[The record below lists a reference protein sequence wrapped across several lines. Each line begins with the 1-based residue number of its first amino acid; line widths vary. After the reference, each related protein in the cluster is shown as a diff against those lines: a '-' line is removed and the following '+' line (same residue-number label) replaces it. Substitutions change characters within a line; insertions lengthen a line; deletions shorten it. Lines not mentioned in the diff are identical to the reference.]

1 MVLNEA
7 YKSIYATYRT
17 QKQIV
22 TRVNVAHSGFSFAFA
37 KIRKE
42 TGFCKVFA
50 RKKVILCSHLTH
62 PHSSFLHHLVRKHLA
77 VLQGD
82 AHRVDASGQPAHV
95 DTLEGVA
102 L

>member
-17 QKQIV
+17 QTQIV

-37 KIRKE
+37 KIRKK

-50 RKKVILCSHLTH
+50 QKKVCGDCA
-62 PHSSFLHHLVRKHLA
+62 FA
-77 VLQGD
+77 VI
-82 AHRVDASGQPAHV
+82 
-95 DTLEGVA
+95 
-102 L
+102 